1 MTLGASRWQILC
13 LILSGVVLAAC
24 STQQPAK
31 LSGIIIVDDESA
43 VDPTYLPEQ
52 KTIAYYIRK
61 LPDRD
66 YVQSYGGEEH
76 PRFWYSAAEAL
87 GAIGKPAVPAL
98 IERLDTTDSYELML
112 VVYALMLASQ
122 DPELLATTNGNYL
135 RLDTVL
141 IDDTNHENRRRAR
154 DWWQRHLHLW
164 SES

>member
-1 MTLGASRWQILC
+1 
-13 LILSGVVLAAC
+13 
-24 STQQPAK
+24 
-31 LSGIIIVDDESA
+31 
-43 VDPTYLPEQ
+43 
-52 KTIAYYIRK
+52 
-61 LPDRD
+61 
-66 YVQSYGGEEH
+66 
-76 PRFWYSAAEAL
+76 
-87 GAIGKPAVPAL
+87 
-98 IERLDTTDSYELML
+98 ML